1 MSGTAAAAEEQKMAA
16 AIAASEL
23 IDSDSVIGLGTG
35 STVRYLIEELGRRL
49 ADGRLERV
57 HGVATSVAS
66 ERLAAAVGIP
76 LVELPEQGVALAI
89 DGMDEVDSRL
99 QAIKGLG
106 GALAREKIVAASAAS
121 FVLVGDA
128 GKRVE
133 RLAER
138 TPVPVEVLSF
148 GWRRTAHLLEELG
161 LEPRFRRAGETLFT
175 SDNGNPI
182 LDCRV
187 RLPADLDRLAES
199 ISLLPGVV
207 EHGLFLDH
215 AEVAFVAGSDGVEE
229 LRRRA

>member
-1 MSGTAAAAEEQKMAA
+1 MSTAAAPAEEQKRAA
-16 AIAASEL
+16 ALAACEL
-23 IDSDSVIGLGTG
+23 IESDSVVGIGTG

-57 HGVATSVAS
+57 LGVATSLAS
-66 ERLAAAVGIP
+66 ERLATAVGIP
-76 LVELPEQGVALAI
+76 LVELPVQGVSLAI
-89 DGMDEVDSRL
+89 DGMDEVDRHL

-106 GALAREKIVAASAAS
+106 GALAREKIVATSADS

-138 TPVPVEVLSF
+138 TPIPVEVLYF
-148 GWRRTAHLLEELG
+148 GWRRTARLLEELG
-161 LEPRFRRAGETLFT
+161 LEARPRSAGNSLFT

-187 RLPADLDRLAES
+187 HMPADLVRLAER
-199 ISLLPGVV
+199 ISLLTGVV